1 MAVENVRR
9 AALVPQFRR
18 HEKDSGS
25 SEVQIAILTDRIR
38 HLTGHLQTFPK
49 DHATRRGLLQMVGRR
64 AGLLR
69 YLARTRPE
77 AYHHLIEKLGIRR

>member
-1 MAVENVRR
+1 MAVKNTRK
-9 AALVPQFRR
+9 ADLVPQVRR

-38 HLTGHLQTFPK
+38 HLTSHLQSFPK

-64 AGLLR
+64 AGLLQ
-69 YLARTRPE
+69 YLARTRPA
-77 AYHHLIEKLGIRR
+77 AYQQLIEKLGIRR

>member
-1 MAVENVRR
+1 MAVRNTRKAGVIEK
-9 AALVPQFRR
+9 FRR
-18 HEKDSGS
+18 LGGDSGS
-25 SEVQIAILTDRIR
+25 SSVQVAVLTDRIR
-38 HLTGHLQTFPK
+38 HLTGHLQTVPK

-77 AYHHLIEKLGIRR
+77 AYHHLIETLGIRR